1 MSTTTT
7 QRIAHRVVGTTL
19 AVVFVAGLSLALP
32 DREAGAAPG
41 RGILVTQA
49 ASPTPAEG
57 IWGKPPR
64 IVAEPRKG

>member
-7 QRIAHRVVGTTL
+7 QRIAHRAVGTAL

-32 DREAGAAPG
+32 GEEAGAAPE
-41 RGILVTQA
+41 RGILVTEA
-49 ASPTPAEG
+49 TSPAPAQG

-64 IVAEPRKG
+64 TVAEPRKS